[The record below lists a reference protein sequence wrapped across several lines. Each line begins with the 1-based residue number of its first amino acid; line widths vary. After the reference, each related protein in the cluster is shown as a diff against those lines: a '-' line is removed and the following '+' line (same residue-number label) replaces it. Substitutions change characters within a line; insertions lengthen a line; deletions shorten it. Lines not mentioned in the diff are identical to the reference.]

1 MIIKHK
7 GVEKQGQCYTGGDP
21 APTWE
26 DKLKNQMGYG
36 QTSDLA
42 RKIHG
47 KGNKHGAED
56 ARQLLSDLGVKTTT
70 ENTGPEMA
78 EDKLSR
84 GGKKIV

>member
-21 APTWE
+21 EPTWE

-47 KGNKHGAED
+47 KGNKHGAQD
-56 ARQLLSDLGVKTTT
+56 ATQLLSDLGVKSAT
-70 ENTGPEMA
+70 ESDRPEKA
-78 EDKLSR
+78 A